1 MGSEN
6 FEGGLNTKKY
16 MSITKK
22 SKATVVRD
30 IQELVALGCIEQI
43 EGASSRNVRYEVK
56 L

>member
-1 MGSEN
+1 MIRLRQEIGSWRS
-6 FEGGLNTKKY
+6 KY
-16 MSITKK
+16 ISITKK

-43 EGASSRNVRYEVK
+43 EGTSGRNVRYEVK